1 MKHLTQ
7 VIKKPLLTEK
17 ASALKAEAN
26 KVAFKVDIKANKIE
40 IKKAVESLF
49 DVKVTSVS
57 TMIFRGKPKRVGKSI
72 GRRDNW
78 KKAVVS
84 LEPGTDLDVF
94 GVEMPALP
102 EEADAE

>member
-40 IKKAVESLF
+40 IRKAVESLF

-57 TMIFRGKPKRVGKSI
+57 TMIFRGKPKRVGKSL

-102 EEADAE
+102 EEDAAE

>member
-26 KVAFKVDIKANKIE
+26 KVAFKVDMKANKIE

-49 DVKVTSVS
+49 DVKVTGVA
-57 TMIFRGKPKRVGKSI
+57 TMIFRGKPKRVGKSL

-94 GVEMPALP
+94 GVEMASLP
-102 EEADAE
+102 EEDDAE

>member
-57 TMIFRGKPKRVGKSI
+57 TMIFRGKPKRVGKSF

-78 KKAVVS
+78 KKAIVS

-102 EEADAE
+102 EEETAE